1 MSTIDMNNIWA
12 HASESELV
20 SSIAFSDHLPR
31 GEVYNLLDDLAQ
43 LQFFWINLILLLYYL
58 TIIENF
64 SILGYLCPSSQWGNS
79 IDTCVKLGD
88 HLNLFNCHHKYSN
101 QHQLRLRSRFQIHR
115 NLTWSKNINYVE
127 LQYCSNLSKC
137 TVCCVACILITVKC
151 QCYVYVHTQREA
163 THNVKDEVIDYVQY
177 TGYRGWG
184 KSNLLLFL
192 TLHPSLAPRCP
203 SIF

>member
-1 MSTIDMNNIWA
+1 MSACVWIWA
-12 HASESELV
+12 CELNC
-20 SSIAFSDHLPR
+20 IFKAPAQR
-31 GEVYNLLDDLAQ
+31 GSLHLLDDLAQ

-115 NLTWSKNINYVE
+115 NLFMEQKYKLCGTSIFFVSIKM
-127 LQYCSNLSKC
+127 QNLCRMYSYHCKMSMLRIC
-137 TVCCVACILITVKC
+137 THTKRGHAQC
-151 QCYVYVHTQREA
+151 Q
-163 THNVKDEVIDYVQY
+163 
-177 TGYRGWG
+177 GWG
-184 KSNLLLFL
+184 HRLCAVYRRQRMGK
-192 TLHPSLAPRCP
+192 
-203 SIF
+203 I

>member
-1 MSTIDMNNIWA
+1 MSAFDWIWA
-12 HASESELV
+12 CELNC
-20 SSIAFSDHLPR
+20 IFKAPAQR
-31 GEVYNLLDDLAQ
+31 GSLHLLDDLAQ

-64 SILGYLCPSSQWGNS
+64 SILGYLCPSSQWENS

-101 QHQLRLRSRFQIHR
+101 QHQLRLRSRFQIHW
-115 NLTWSKNINYVE
+115 NLIWSKNINYVE
-127 LQYCSNLSKC
+127 LQYFSYLSKC
-137 TVCCVACILITVKC
+137 IICVACILITVKC
-151 QCYVYVHTQREA
+151 QCYVLVDTQREA

-177 TGYRGWG
+177 TEDRGWG

-192 TLHPSLAPRCP
+192 TLHPSLAPRYP